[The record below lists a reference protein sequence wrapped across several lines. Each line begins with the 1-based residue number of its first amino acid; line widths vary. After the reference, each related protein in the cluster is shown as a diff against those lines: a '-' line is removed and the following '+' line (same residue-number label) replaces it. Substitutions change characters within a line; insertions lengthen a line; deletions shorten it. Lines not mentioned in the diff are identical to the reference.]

1 MATNRFRQ
9 RLRLHQRSQ
18 ASPTS
23 LPRSLLTHMSA
34 CLLQSGFCRGFRHHH
49 LRRSLHSRRRRHPSL
64 LQRPTCCWHPS
75 SSNPELLVAQE
86 ARFRHG
92 VNFHQRSLTHLQS
105 LTPLALSSH
114 PLVVLACFCGSGSSM
129 LHVRSSD
136 WKRSCLLPWAQP
148 WPVIA
153 SSANAAYFSP
163 TGLWSM
169 WQGTSVTW
177 HRCRLVSSTRVRV
190 GEAGCSAGPAWHS
203 STTSLWTCPSTSSEQ
218 GGQVRRSPL
227 LHFLERLLEA
237 EHPHVRERCSCVRQC
252 SKSQSLR
259 ERLLEAEHPHMRKS
273 RRILE
278 LSLQLQLTGRPTWT
292 RRLELLGT

>member
-92 VNFHQRSLTHLQS
+92 KLSPAKPDAPAKPHTIGIQQPPVSRVGVFLWFWQQHAAREVKRLEEVLVAALGLTVARYCELCQRSTS
-105 LTPLALSSH
+105 LVPFFPGEMLG
-114 PLVVLACFCGSGSSM
+114 AC
-129 LHVRSSD
+129 
-136 WKRSCLLPWAQP
+136 P
-148 WPVIA
+148 
-153 SSANAAYFSP
+153 P
-163 TGLWSM
+163 T
-169 WQGTSVTW
+169 T
-177 HRCRLVSSTRVRV
+177 
-190 GEAGCSAGPAWHS
+190 
-203 STTSLWTCPSTSSEQ
+203 STTGADFINQT
-218 GGQVRRSPL
+218 G
-227 LHFLERLLEA
+227 
-237 EHPHVRERCSCVRQC
+237 HPF
-252 SKSQSLR
+252 
-259 ERLLEAEHPHMRKS
+259 
-273 RRILE
+273 
-278 LSLQLQLTGRPTWT
+278 
-292 RRLELLGT
+292 